1 MSLVYD
7 YTIYNSSPITHW
19 IMGVF
24 NNHATGR
31 ELNLSK
37 DVQLSMRESELQN
50 CKMYHYE
57 SRSYVSKLIIE
68 ELNKKLPPA
77 CLMTLVYV
85 LIIGNQQNWKNNQ
98 AMFLIDDYL
107 RFKGDPVTKDTK
119 DAARRQFKQTMQRL
133 VNCKI
138 EVNDLKRSKKY
149 SLVNLLGG
157 YHYENGVCTVEF
169 PSTVVEALYIYPQ
182 LFPKWGGELKNQN
195 ALAMTIYIYFRI
207 KLMKVHDGEL
217 KINVKDLLSYA
228 GIPSSKEQ
236 VNNRRYRQLIITP
249 YLKAIDDI
257 HLVSG
262 ESLKI
267 SILNHSNIEEFLK
280 GYVTVKYDDAVAN
293 YYKGVISN
301 GAEKRVSKRA
311 AG

>member
-1 MSLVYD
+1 
-7 YTIYNSSPITHW
+7 
-19 IMGVF
+19 MGVF

-50 CKMYHYE
+50 CKTYHYE
-57 SRSYVSKLIIE
+57 SRSYISKLIIE

-77 CLMTLVYV
+77 CLMSLVYV

-98 AMFLIDDYL
+98 AVFLIDDYL

-182 LFPKWGGELKNQN
+182 LFPKWGGELQNQK
-195 ALAMTIYIYFRI
+195 AFAMTIYIYFRI

-293 YYKGVISN
+293 YYKGVKTN
-301 GAEKRVSKRA
+301 GSKRKKRVSK
-311 AG
+311 GSTD